1 MKFKTYIERAEKTAG
16 SQTALA
22 ALLGQS
28 PSRLRDAKSGQ
39 RGLPVA
45 VCYQIAELI
54 GEDERYVVAASE
66 LVTEKKPER
75 RAILLPFVRGIASV
89 VLAIVIFNVT
99 PTPSQA
105 APMLDKSLITL
116 YIMSNYIVIPH

>member
-54 GEDERYVVAASE
+54 GASHRKE
-66 LVTEKKPER
+66 AGETCNPAPFCPRHSER
-75 RAILLPFVRGIASV
+75 RTCNCHF
-89 VLAIVIFNVT
+89 
-99 PTPSQA
+99 
-105 APMLDKSLITL
+105 
-116 YIMSNYIVIPH
+116 

>member
-1 MKFKTYIERAEKTAG
+1 MEFKTYIERAEKAAG
-16 SQTALA
+16 SQIALGTMI
-22 ALLGQS
+22 GQS

-54 GEDERYVVAASE
+54 GEDERSVVAASE

-75 RAILLPFVRGIASV
+75 RAVLLPFVRHVASIAFGV
-89 VLAIVIFNVT
+89 VILNMT

-105 APMLDKSLITL
+105 APIAKQATGHCILCKTA
-116 YIMSNYIVIPH
+116 